1 MRCVPLNLFKSYQ
14 ENGEQF
20 VTNTDILYSS
30 EFLKDSTKI
39 NFDLKNIAMWLKA
52 NKILLN
58 ANKTEIVLFGS
69 KKQKK
74 H

>member
-30 EFLKDSTKI
+30 EFLKDSRKI
-39 NFDLKNIAMWLKA
+39 NFDLKNIAKWLKA